1 MTLPLIINVSF
12 LVYVVITIYN
22 NTTAKTREPQ
32 KIDDVDII
40 KMSKRT
46 QWHRVL
52 GLVLEPVFKEL
63 GYDVRIEDDLSLK
76 KQIVDIV
83 VIRKSKDLLKGTT
96 LPKIFWEVFEDFNEH
111 NLISFKSYSESFTSH
126 ACEELYGHL
135 TNYKKINKLKGHEV
149 NLYVIAQHY
158 PQKFLSPYEGSKFL
172 KTIKKDKIFDL
183 ALGSLLL
190 ILPISESISE
200 ITFFSSKIFSTFS
213 ALLLFILS
221 EVLRIIIDSFID
233 SRMSLR
239 ISLEFDRPT

>member
-1 MTLPLIINVSF
+1 M
-12 LVYVVITIYN
+12 
-22 NTTAKTREPQ
+22 RQ

-135 TNYKKINKLKGHEV
+135 TNYKN
-149 NLYVIAQHY
+149 
-158 PQKFLSPYEGSKFL
+158 
-172 KTIKKDKIFDL
+172 
-183 ALGSLLL
+183 
-190 ILPISESISE
+190 
-200 ITFFSSKIFSTFS
+200 IT
-213 ALLLFILS
+213 
-221 EVLRIIIDSFID
+221 
-233 SRMSLR
+233 
-239 ISLEFDRPT
+239 